1 MNYKYFSKEING
13 KLQQKKKKTVDIL
26 VNSVNT
32 PLKTPA

>member
-1 MNYKYFSKEING
+1 MANCNK
-13 KLQQKKKKTVDIL
+13 KKKKTVDIL